1 LIFNKLHRQFLIFNK
16 CGTPI
21 AYISACAEKPQVYRN
36 EKRIVMR
43 KNDFIAIILVTL
55 LTFPILY
62 VGMLVYTGSLRLEYG
77 FPKEDPNLDLKVE
90 EVRHTKRRDSLSAE
104 NSKVFQAMLQERAE
118 IQRERERL
126 LEIQERLEMLQN
138 SIEGSKTEL
147 VNERKQLETKLAV
160 NPDAEKA
167 RYKQLARLYGAMKP
181 AEAAGILETLPDV
194 QVTSILTSI
203 NDDRQRAKIVSSL
216 TTEKAAR
223 ITRLMRGT

>member
-1 LIFNKLHRQFLIFNK
+1 
-16 CGTPI
+16 
-21 AYISACAEKPQVYRN
+21 
-36 EKRIVMR
+36 MR

-62 VGMLVYTGSLRLEYG
+62 VGMLIYTGTLRLEYG
-77 FPKEDPNLDLKVE
+77 LPQEDNDADLKVE

-104 NSKVFQAMLQERAE
+104 NSKVFLALQQEKVE

-126 LEIQERLEMLQN
+126 LEIQERLEMLQSN
-138 SIEGSKTEL
+138 IEGSKTEL
-147 VNERKQLETKLAV
+147 VNERKQLESKLAV
-160 NPDAEKA
+160 NPESETA

-203 NDDRQRAKIVSSL
+203 NDDRHRAKIVSLL
-216 TTEKAAR
+216 TKEKAVR
-223 ITRLMRGT
+223 ISKLIK